1 LQEAPDSTRA
11 RRTALAVLATC
22 FLLNMFGRG
31 VGDTYAVFLLPLERE
46 FGWSRSQLTGVYS
59 VYLLVNGFAAPLV
72 GVLFDRAG
80 PRWVYAAGLA
90 CLGSAFFL
98 AGSLEQLW
106 QFYLLVGAMVGIGV
120 SLTGMVPASALLAR
134 WYRVRLSRVIGIA
147 FSAVGLGV
155 ITFVPLTQYLADH
168 YHWRIAYRAL
178 GGMLLIA
185 VPVLVFAVPW
195 RRFTAG
201 HPAVHAAAA
210 ARTEGGW
217 TLRTAMRTPIYWG
230 MAQAFFFTAAGM
242 FAIVVQ
248 LVAFFIDAGFS
259 PLAAA
264 TAFGF
269 TGMLSA
275 FSVMGSGFVAER
287 FGYRQTVSASFAG
300 TASGMVL
307 LLFLAAQPSAA
318 LLVAFIVVFGLC
330 MGVRGPIISSI
341 CTRHFAGPRVATI
354 YGTIYAANALGAAFG
369 SLMGGLLHDLAG
381 GYRVVLGFS
390 LCAIALAVMPFWLVR
405 ALRDYR

>member
-1 LQEAPDSTRA
+1 ML
-11 RRTALAVLATC
+11 
-22 FLLNMFGRG
+22 GRG

-72 GVLFDRAG
+72 GMLFDRAG

-98 AGSLEQLW
+98 AGSLEHLW
-106 QFYLLVGAMVGIGV
+106 QFYLLVGVMVGIGV

-134 WYRVRLSRVIGIA
+134 WFRVRLSRVIGIA

-155 ITFVPLTQYLADH
+155 VTFVPLTQYLSDQ
-168 YHWRIAYRAL
+168 YHWRTAYRAL
-178 GGMLLIA
+178 GGLLLVA
-185 VPVLVFAVPW
+185 VPLLVLLVPW

-201 HPAVHAAAA
+201 HPVVHAATLARAA
-210 ARTEGGW
+210 EGGGW
-217 TLRTAMRTPIYWG
+217 TFAKAVRTPIYWG
-230 MAQAFFFTAAGM
+230 MAQAFFFTATGM
-242 FAIVVQ
+242 FSILVQ

-287 FGYRQTVSASFAG
+287 FGVRQTVSASFAG

-307 LLFLAAQPSAA
+307 LIFLAAQPSAT
-318 LLVAFIVVFGLC
+318 LLAAFVVVFGLC

-341 CTRHFAGPRVATI
+341 CARQFAGPSVATI
-354 YGTIYAANALGAAFG
+354 YGTIYACNALGAAFG
-369 SLMGGLLHDLAG
+369 SLAGGLLHDFTG

-405 ALRDYR
+405 ALRDFR